1 MTFKQM
7 KQKGFTLIE
16 LMIVVA
22 IIGILAAVAIP
33 AYSDYIAKSK
43 VSECNMSFAGFKT
56 EATVFYADVGSFPT
70 QLESMDG
77 IVTTGNYIDSI
88 AYNGDQANPLYSC
101 KLKGFEA
108 SKDTVAWLYANL
120 GTADAPKMQWVCRGA
135 GDPNNGGATT
145 LADKYL
151 PKACK
156 DNS

>member
-1 MTFKQM
+1 MT

-56 EATVFYADVGSFPT
+56 EATTWFADAGSWPAAVNS
-70 QLESMDG
+70 LDG
-77 IVTTGNYIDSI
+77 IVTGGNYIS
-88 AYNGDQANPLYSC
+88 AVKYTSGTNPLFEC
-101 KLKGFEA
+101 QLKGFEA
-108 SKDTVAWLYANL
+108 GSETIAWLY
-120 GTADAPKMQWVCRGA
+120 TTI
-135 GDPNNGGATT
+135 NGKNVWACKSSDNGSKTNMES
-145 LADKYL
+145 KYL

-156 DNS
+156 

>member
-1 MTFKQM
+1 MT

-33 AYSDYIAKSK
+33 AYSDYIAKAK

-56 EATVFYADVGSFPT
+56 EATTFFADAGSWPPA
-70 QLESMDG
+70 LGSLDG
-77 IVTTGNYIDSI
+77 VVTGGNYISSVS
-88 AYNGDQANPLYSC
+88 YTSGTTPLFEC

-108 SKDTVAWLYANL
+108 GSETIAWLY
-120 GTADAPKMQWVCRGA
+120 
-135 GDPNNGGATT
+135 TT
-145 LADKYL
+145 LAGKDVWACTAATNGSKTTLEKKYL

-156 DNS
+156 